1 MSLFI
6 KAAEVWQPD
15 PSGQHLVLSSFHYGD
30 LEAFANASQNMAFGF
45 GEGMPG
51 RTWAERRPLIW
62 TDLNAEQFKR
72 AHQAEEADLAC
83 ALSIPVFAGDFLLG
97 VMVLFCGKGDDLS
110 GAVEIWHN
118 PNSSTNELKLADGYY
133 GRLERF
139 EWISRRLT
147 ILHGR
152 GLPGRAWDQ
161 NRPVMI
167 HDLPNSNSFLRA
179 RNAEECGITTGFAVP
194 FSNSSQEV
202 QIVTFLSTLTTPIAK
217 RFEIWNPDMGDRYLL
232 FKTGFCAE
240 SSILDE
246 RYRDVAYARGQGAI
260 GETWL
265 SGRPLVEES
274 DSASQERTAY
284 IPLIIDGKLQSLVC
298 LVF

>member
-15 PSGQHLVLSSFHYGD
+15 SSGHFLILASSHYGD
-30 LEAFANASQNMAFGF
+30 LANFESASQRMGFAF

-62 TDLNAEQFKR
+62 TDLNTEYFKR
-72 AHQAEEADLAC
+72 SQLAQDAGLAC

-97 VMVLFCGKGDDLS
+97 IMVLFCGSGKDLS
-110 GAVEIWHN
+110 GAVEVWHN
-118 PNSSTNELKLADGYY
+118 PFGSGNELKLADGYY
-133 GRLERF
+133 GQLERF

-167 HDLPNSNSFLRA
+167 NDLPNSNSFLRA
-179 RNAEECGITTGFAVP
+179 RNAGDCGITSGLAIP
-194 FSNSSQEV
+194 FSYTPKQV
-202 QIVTFLSTLTTPIAK
+202 QIVTFLSTLVTPIAK
-217 RFEIWNPDMGDRYLL
+217 RFEVWVPDMEDRYLL
-232 FKTGFCAE
+232 FKSGFCAE
-240 SSILDE
+240 SNDLE
-246 RYRDVAYARGQGAI
+246 QRYVDTAYARGQGAI

-265 SGRPLVEES
+265 SGRPLVEENNH
-274 DSASQERTAY
+274 AIGERTAY
-284 IPLIIDGKLQSLVC
+284 LPFILEGKLHSIVC

>member
-15 PSGQHLVLSSFHYGD
+15 ASGQFLTLTSSHYGD
-30 LEAFANASQNMAFGF
+30 LANFESGSQSMGFAFA
-45 GEGMPG
+45 EGMPG

-62 TDLNAEQFKR
+62 TDLNAEHFKR
-72 AHQAEEADLAC
+72 SQLAQEAGLAC

-97 VMVLFCGKGDDLS
+97 VVVLFCGAGNDLS
-110 GAVEIWHN
+110 GAVEVWHN
-118 PNSSTNELKLADGYY
+118 QYNSSNELKLADGYY
-133 GRLERF
+133 GQLERF

-161 NRPVMI
+161 NRPVMVN
-167 HDLPNSNSFLRA
+167 DLPHSNSFLRA
-179 RNAEECGITTGFAVP
+179 RNAEECGITSGLAIP
-194 FSNSSQEV
+194 FSYTPNEV

-217 RFEIWNPDMGDRYLL
+217 RFEVWVPDREDRYLL
-232 FKTGFCAE
+232 FKDGFCVQA
-240 SSILDE
+240 SDLAQ
-246 RYRDVAYARGQGAI
+246 RYQETAFARGQGAI

-274 DSASQERTAY
+274 DHANNERTAY
-284 IPLIIDGKLQSLVC
+284 IPFIIQGKLHSIVC